1 MDSRDN
7 IYRYLLGLL
16 GEGESARVE
25 ERMIL
30 DSDFF
35 EQVRIFEDELIEEY
49 LDGSL
54 VDAEK
59 ERFVTYFLA
68 TPQQLQKLK
77 RAQAIKRYFSESAFD
92 ERERAGVTASPHRL
106 GSWWSRTFLRT
117 RTTPAA

>member
-7 IYRYLLGLL
+7 IYRYFLGLL
-16 GEGESARVE
+16 DEEERGRVE
-25 ERMIL
+25 ERLIL
-30 DSDFF
+30 DKDFF

-54 VDAEK
+54 VEK

-77 RAQAIKRYFSESAFD
+77 RAQAIKRYFSELALD
-92 ERERAGVTASPHRL
+92 ELEPAGVVASGQESR
-106 GSWWSRTFLRT
+106 SWWGRTFLRT
-117 RTTPAA
+117 RITTAA